1 MELSSVHK
9 KMHTF
14 NCLKVI
20 TALDRRWTRNALVVS
35 LVRYG
40 FKSTIQIINDSS
52 VELLNNTWYSKDT
65 FSHENNK
72 IAN

>member
-1 MELSSVHK
+1 
-9 KMHTF
+9 MHTF

-20 TALDRRWTRNALVVS
+20 TALDTRWTRNALVVS

-52 VELLNNTWYSKDT
+52 VELLNNTQWYSKDT
-65 FSHENNK
+65 FSHDN
-72 IAN
+72 